1 MDYNNLPKDI
11 KIILFDGVC
20 NLCSGA
26 IQFMI
31 KHDKKRNFRYASL
44 QSELGKE
51 LLAERNIDPKII
63 DSIILIDPKKAYYF
77 KSTAALEISKELSGL
92 YPLLRIFLFFPE
104 KMRDPI
110 YDFIA
115 KNRYKWFGKKES
127 CMIPNDE
134 IKSLFLDF

>member
-1 MDYNNLPKDI
+1 M
-11 KIILFDGVC
+11 ILFDGIC
-20 NLCSGA
+20 NLCSSA

-31 KHDKKRNFRYASL
+31 KHDKKRKFRYASL
-44 QSELGKE
+44 QSEIGQQ
-51 LLAERNIDPKII
+51 LLNERNIDPKVI
-63 DSIILIDPKKAYYF
+63 DSIILIEPNKAYYF
-77 KSTAALEISKELSGL
+77 KSTAALEIAKHLSGI
-92 YPLLRIFLFFPE
+92 YPLLSVFLFFPA

-127 CMIPNDE
+127 CMIPDKE